1 MRKLHIILALA
12 FGPALIAA
20 CFAFLMPQGGSAY
33 NTYVNEY
40 RKWPWRAGFEPR
52 QRGFAPPPSADRS
65 ALPLRCP

>member
-20 CFAFLMPQGGSAY
+20 CFAFLMPHGGSAF

-40 RKWPWRAGFEPR
+40 RKWPWRAGSWHYVSGGCGWGGLF
-52 QRGFAPPPSADRS
+52 QNTCLIA
-65 ALPLRCP
+65 

>member
-1 MRKLHIILALA
+1 MKRWYTLLGIA

-40 RKWPWRAGFEPR
+40 RKWPWRAGV
-52 QRGFAPPPSADRS
+52 
-65 ALPLRCP
+65 